1 MVIEVHPPG
10 DWSQEDFEEEIPL
23 VRKSDCDA
31 LTDMAYYN
39 GARDAQAALGAGM
52 TDSQLTAEMEAR
64 VAPARKYLAE
74 MRKRQ

>member
-1 MVIEVHPPG
+1 M
-10 DWSQEDFEEEIPL
+10 
-23 VRKSDCDA
+23 RKSDCDA